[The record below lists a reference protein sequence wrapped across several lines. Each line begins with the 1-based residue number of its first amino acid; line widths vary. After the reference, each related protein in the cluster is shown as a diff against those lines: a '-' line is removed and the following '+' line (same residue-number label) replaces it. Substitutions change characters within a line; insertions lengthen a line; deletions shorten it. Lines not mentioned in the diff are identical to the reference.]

1 MSEEIIIALVTGAM
15 ISLIVIIIIIIVKH
29 HKKHMRKILETASPI
44 WVEFIDLLA
53 LKIPSGEGTIM
64 VYYPVF
70 KSKKDDKTASTPLVT
85 ISDLQKMKQF
95 EVIIMRLRL
104 NPFKTKFIPYFKW
117 EIKKYLKTNEIGN
130 TKYQNLQDAVCII
143 ILAGKFTR
151 INRK

>member
-70 KSKKDDKTASTPLVT
+70 KSKKDDK
-85 ISDLQKMKQF
+85 IY
-95 EVIIMRLRL
+95 R
-104 NPFKTKFIPYFKW
+104 
-117 EIKKYLKTNEIGN
+117 
-130 TKYQNLQDAVCII
+130 
-143 ILAGKFTR
+143 
-151 INRK
+151 RKRKR